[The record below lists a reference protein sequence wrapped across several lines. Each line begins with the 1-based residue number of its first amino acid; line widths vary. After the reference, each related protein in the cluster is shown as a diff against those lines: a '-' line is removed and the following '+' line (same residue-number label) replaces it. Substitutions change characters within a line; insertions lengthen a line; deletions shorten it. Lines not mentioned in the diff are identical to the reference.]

1 MARAFSGPGGLGW
14 SSVWIYRSATTVYRA
29 QTVVEDELR
38 VRSAKE
44 FHAQSIVQDEPHTR

>member
-1 MARAFSGPGGLGW
+1 MAPAFSGLGGLGW
-14 SSVWIYRSATTVYRA
+14 SSVWIYRSATTVYPA

-44 FHAQSIVQDEPHTR
+44 FHAQSIVQDEPHAR